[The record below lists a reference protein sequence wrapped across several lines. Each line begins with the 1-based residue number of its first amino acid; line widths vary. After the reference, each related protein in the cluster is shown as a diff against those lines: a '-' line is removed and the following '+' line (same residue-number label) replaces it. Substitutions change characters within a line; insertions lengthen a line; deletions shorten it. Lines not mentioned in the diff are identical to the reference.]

1 MSDNALVS
9 IGRAKASAGDVGEK
23 GKILLVKLPY
33 FTPWTPPLG
42 IAILKAFLERHGYP
56 VKCFDFN
63 ADAELWGMHHKYFT
77 VLQTLEDVSIND
89 GYSKLW
95 WILNA
100 HMLAY
105 ANGAGAEGCARVLE
119 TVVPLYG
126 IRYDG
131 RVTGALL
138 PLVEK
143 YFRRLERLTDEFD
156 LSEYA
161 VVGTSTYTTSLASS
175 LFFLRKAKRQHPGV
189 KTVMGGGIFA
199 DDLALGSDNL
209 TTLLEEYPF
218 IDHVVLGEGEKLFL
232 KLLEGELA
240 HKRVISLAD
249 AKDSTLDMKD
259 VPSPDFSDLS
269 LEGYFHMTIEGARSC
284 PFQCSF
290 CSETI
295 QWGEYRKK
303 PVGLLADQVIELAAR
318 HGNNT
323 FFMGDS
329 LMNPYIVEFSKAL
342 LARGADILYDGYLR
356 ADKPVT
362 HRDRVL
368 EWARSGCYRV
378 RLGIESAAKRVLQSM
393 DKMTTPAVIAD
404 VLKTLANSGIRTTT
418 YWIVGF
424 AGETEEDFQ
433 ETLDFIRE
441 NHRFIYELEAHPHYY
456 YPYGQVGSRL
466 HQCYPLY
473 PQEVTDVIKFRVWDI
488 VDGQPTREVKYER
501 LRRISRLASELGIPN
516 IYTMAERYKAEER
529 WQLLHPLVREV
540 YEGSR
545 VRRADVRLPARPVP
559 ALPSPGGR
567 DEAGAARAL
576 CYRTH
581 VATRLDP
588 ATLSAA
594 AEQLVRRTEM
604 LQMTL
609 DGDAYVAA
617 AEPLQFADEMV
628 SVYERGLRVEDG
640 AETFRRRVVDELSAR
655 IRPARG
661 RSLRLALID
670 CEEQGCE
677 LLLLVD
683 RAVAD
688 SRGVVLLAEDLFR
701 IYEQLS
707 NGREVALR
715 PLEKSYADFASNLKP
730 APASPPASAR
740 AARDEAGPRGESPR
754 RGARTIPVPGALAT
768 RIFSDGLKRCGLRPA
783 EVLVS
788 ALLRSLAAAGGGA
801 PAEVEVT
808 ADLRA
813 TDAALSHLVAPL
825 TLTGKLPGADA
836 ADGDALSHVRRLRQA
851 FEDAGRSAA
860 DAARAGS
867 SRAETDAPAR
877 TLLNLEYFTED
888 PWLGGDGWRGQGFV
902 PHQLGPFGGHELE
915 VMPVRANGSVEVRM
929 NYEERGETPDVV
941 AAMARVFPA
950 ELEAVVDACER
961 YAAASSFW
969 LDVFGKDVPPANIE
983 AAVAGPAP
991 AVKGWASTPFAFEK
1005 ALLERI
1011 GPGRRADD
1019 PMLLLAAFGVL
1030 LSRLNGREDLSLAAV
1045 IGEREERWPVPARLQ
1060 PAWNLSFGEF
1070 LRATEQKLDRSYEN
1084 GLHAFD
1090 VLAGEEPGAAWKRP
1104 VFDVGYIFRKGAVE
1118 SSDFAPDGDVLKN
1131 HPSVGRGLVLFLEAA
1146 ESERGLD
1153 ARFTY
1158 EEGRFEPEIV
1168 EQFVSYMKSILE
1180 EVAGDIDIPLG
1191 SIALDGR
1198 GKGDDAVEALS
1209 EEVFNF

>member
-1 MSDNALVS
+1 MSDNVLVS
-9 IGRAKASAGDVGEK
+9 IGRGNRPAGGAGQK

-42 IAILKAFLERHGYP
+42 IAILKSFLERHGYS

-95 WILNA
+95 WILHA

-131 RVTGALL
+131 RVTDALL

-175 LFFLRKAKRQHPGV
+175 LFFLRKVKQQHPRV

-249 AKDSTLDMKD
+249 ARDASLDMKE
-259 VPSPDFSDLS
+259 VPGPDFSDLN
-269 LEGYFHMTIEGARSC
+269 LESYFHMTIEGARSC

-303 PVGLLADQVIELAAR
+303 PVGLLAEQVTELAAR
-318 HGNNT
+318 HKNNT

-329 LMNPYIVEFSKAL
+329 LMNPYIVEFSREL

-362 HRDRVL
+362 HRERVL

-393 DKMTTPAVIAD
+393 DKMTTPTVIAD
-404 VLKTLANSGIRTTT
+404 VLKNLSNCGIRTTT

-424 AGETEEDFQ
+424 PGETEEDFQ
-433 ETLDFIRE
+433 ETLEFIRE

-473 PQEVTDVIKFRVWDI
+473 PQEVTDIIKFRVWDI
-488 VDGQPTREVKYER
+488 VDSQPPRAVKYER

-529 WQLLHPLVREV
+529 WQRLHPLVAEV

-545 VRRADVRLPARPVP
+545 IRRADVRLPQRPVP
-559 ALPSPGGR
+559 ALPSPAVK
-567 DEAGAARAL
+567 DETGAAHAL
-576 CYRTH
+576 CYRAH
-581 VATRLDP
+581 VARKLDP

-609 DGDAYVAA
+609 DGGGAYVAT
-617 AEPLQFADEMV
+617 AEPTESEAETV
-628 SVYERGLRVEDG
+628 SVYELGARVESE
-640 AETFRRRVVDELSAR
+640 AEVFRRDVVNELSAR
-655 IRPARG
+655 LRPARG
-661 RSLRLALID
+661 CSLRLALVD
-670 CEEQGCE
+670 CAEQGCE
-677 LLLLVD
+677 LLLLVH

-688 SRGVVLLAEDLFR
+688 SRGAVLLIEDLFR

-707 NGREVALR
+707 NGREIALR
-715 PLEKSYADFASNLKP
+715 PVEKTYADFAAGLKP
-730 APASPPASAR
+730 ATGR
-740 AARDEAGPRGESPR
+740 AADGEAVASEGGRRRASHTIHLPGE
-754 RGARTIPVPGALAT
+754 LAK
-768 RIFSDGLKRCGLRPA
+768 RIFSHELAKCGLKPA
-783 EVLVS
+783 VVLAG
-788 ALLRSLAAAGGGA
+788 ALLRSLNAAGGS
-801 PAEVEVT
+801 AEVEVT
-808 ADLRA
+808 TDLRA
-813 TDAALSHLVAPL
+813 TDDALKHLVAPL
-825 TLTGKLPGADA
+825 TLAGKLPAAFEADA
-836 ADGDALSHVRRLRQA
+836 DALSQLRRLRQA
-851 FEDAGRSAA
+851 FEDASRAA
-860 DAARAGS
+860 AAATRAGS
-867 SRAETDAPAR
+867 PRSEADSPAG
-877 TLLNLEYFTED
+877 TLLNLEYIVED
-888 PWLGGDGWRGQGFV
+888 AWLGGDSWRAQGFV
-902 PHQLGPFGGHELE
+902 PHQASPFGGHELE
-915 VMPVRANGSVEVRM
+915 VMPLLAGGRIEVRL
-929 NYEERGETPDVV
+929 NYSERGEVPHVV
-941 AAMARVFPA
+941 AEMARVLPA
-950 ELEAVVDACER
+950 QLEAVVGACER
-961 YAAASSFW
+961 YASARDFW
-969 LDVFGKDVPPANIE
+969 LDVFGKDAPLSNIE
-983 AAVAGPAP
+983 AAAAVPAR
-991 AVKGWASTPFAFEK
+991 AVKGWASTRFAVEK
-1005 ALLERI
+1005 TLLERI
-1011 GPGRRADD
+1011 GLGGRADD
-1019 PMLLLAAFGVL
+1019 STLILAAFGVL

-1070 LRATEQKLDRSYEN
+1070 LRATEQKLTRSYEN

-1090 VLAGEEPGAAWKRP
+1090 LLAGEAPEAGDGWKRP
-1104 VFDVGYIFRKGAVE
+1104 VFDVGYIFRKAAVE
-1118 SSDFAPDGDVLKN
+1118 SHNFAPDGDVLKN
-1131 HPSVGRGLVLFLEAA
+1131 HSSVGRGLVLFLEAA
-1146 ESERGLD
+1146 RSERGLD
-1153 ARFTY
+1153 AQFTY
-1158 EEGRFEPEIV
+1158 EEGRFEPGIIQ
-1168 EQFVSYMKSILE
+1168 QFVSYMKSILE
-1180 EVAGDIDIPLG
+1180 GVAGDIDIPLG
-1191 SIALDGR
+1191 SIALEGE
-1198 GKGDDAVEALS
+1198 GNSDDAFEALS